1 MSRVIIS
8 LVFAA
13 CVIAAGQASPATQLN
28 CDDEVTQCTVSNVD
42 ITPCADKSNCQIKKG
57 RNATIN
63 FDFTPEF
70 SATELETAVS
80 YLGAPFQGLERNACL
95 FTTCPVTQGTT
106 QALSYNLY
114 LNKKLP
120 AGFYTI
126 KWKVWNKADPAQLC
140 CFQTKIAIRKY
151 VEMWA
156 RVLCLC
162 VCVSSVVSET
172 VTKKFCNGVD
182 LSQCTIHN
190 AAVDPCPKGINFC
203 SLKRNKPYT
212 LTVDFTPRFSA
223 QKLKLAMYGD
233 DNNDGTYD
241 KVVKTPGDPCDLL
254 SCPVYGGIPRIFN
267 MHFTLDKTLGDA
279 KFPVQFKLW
288 NADDESQVCC
298 FTFNV
303 KVKK

>member
-1 MSRVIIS
+1 
-8 LVFAA
+8 
-13 CVIAAGQASPATQLN
+13 
-28 CDDEVTQCTVSNVD
+28 
-42 ITPCADKSNCQIKKG
+42 
-57 RNATIN
+57 
-63 FDFTPEF
+63 
-70 SATELETAVS
+70 
-80 YLGAPFQGLERNACL
+80 
-95 FTTCPVTQGTT
+95 
-106 QALSYNLY
+106 
-114 LNKKLP
+114 
-120 AGFYTI
+120 
-126 KWKVWNKADPAQLC
+126 
-140 CFQTKIAIRKY
+140 
-151 VEMWA
+151 MWA

-212 LTVDFTPRFSA
+212 LTVDFTPRGRTLCKVRPDCYRHLAHESCREAPVLALLCFGVERFSA